1 VTRKQSIASL
11 CIAGA
16 GCILVSSIPA
26 AASTPDYKAISSM
39 VAHER
44 YNDALAETS
53 RIISA
58 DPNAFVAY
66 MLRSQVLVEL
76 DRPKEAL
83 ADCKRAWAFGVKYDC
98 APLHDTAAKSYIS
111 IEDFGSAL
119 TEATKAVKLGPSADR
134 WRLKGQIYNQLKKYE
149 DAVNCYSEAIK
160 LAPKNFWMYMDRAG
174 CYAKLNKTKE
184 AIADY
189 TQVIKLAP
197 TEPSAYVFR
206 AKLYEKLGQ
215 NDLARKDREQA
226 GKRTEI
232 PF

>member
-1 VTRKQSIASL
+1 MTRIQLITLL
-11 CIAGA
+11 CIIGV
-16 GCILVSSIPA
+16 GCSPVLSNPV
-26 AASTPDYKAISSM
+26 AASTPDYNAISLM

-53 RIISA
+53 KIISA
-58 DPNAFVAY
+58 HPNAFVAY
-66 MLRSQVLVEL
+66 MLRSQVLVAL

-83 ADCKRAWAFGVKYDC
+83 ADCKKAWSIGIKYDC
-98 APLHDTAAKSYIS
+98 ASLHDTAAKCYVDMDNF
-111 IEDFGSAL
+111 ESAL
-119 TEATKAVKLGPSADR
+119 SEASKAIKIEPSADR

-149 DAVNCYSEAIK
+149 DAVACYSESIK
-160 LAPKNFWMYMDRAG
+160 LSAKNFWMYMDRAG
-174 CYAKLNKTKE
+174 CYAKLNKSKE

-226 GKRTEI
+226 NKRTEI